1 MRRRR
6 RNQKKER
13 VLMLLSSLFV
23 LTALTM
29 TGLYVKEKNQVNQED
44 YVVDLSGL
52 EDTQAADHTDREN
65 QDSQA
70 DFAEETA
77 EDSALVS
84 SGRVENPKQRKTQTE
99 GQGEV
104 ALFPWEMEIAQEE
117 GQEEPAAQEESKEEE
132 IHSEDPELTF
142 PEGES
147 LVWPVVGN
155 VLINFSM
162 DKPVYFAS
170 LEQYKV
176 NPGIVIQ
183 AEEGQQINA
192 AARGIVEKIVKEEE
206 TGNTIYM
213 DIGSGYQV
221 IYGQLTNIQVKEG
234 DLVEKGTYLADVAA
248 PTKYY
253 SVEGCNVYF
262 ALTKDGTAVDPMG
275 KLK

>member
-1 MRRRR
+1 MKRRR
-6 RNQKKER
+6 RNQKKEKIIM
-13 VLMLLSSLFV
+13 LMSSLFV

-29 TGLYVKEKNQVNQED
+29 TGVYVKERNKANQD

-52 EDTQAADHTDREN
+52 QKAEEDGNKTEFPIKDSAEHSDSDI
-65 QDSQA
+65 QDSAQ
-70 DFAEETA
+70 
-77 EDSALVS
+77 VS
-84 SGRVENPKQRKTQTE
+84 SRKVENPEIVKKE
-99 GQGEV
+99 GGESE
-104 ALFPWEMEIAQEE
+104 ALFPWERAAGEE
-117 GQEEPAAQEESKEEE
+117 NGSQTEEPSKADKEQEKPEELKFGEKE
-132 IHSEDPELTF
+132 T
-142 PEGES
+142 

-155 VLINFSM
+155 VLINYSM

-183 AEEGQQINA
+183 ATEGQQISA
-192 AARGIVEKIVKEEE
+192 AATGRVSKIAKEEE

-221 IYGQLTNIQVKEG
+221 VYGQLTNIQVKEG
-234 DLVEKGTYLADVAA
+234 DLVEKGAYLADVAA

-262 ALTKDGTAVDPMG
+262 ALSKDGTPMDPMG